1 MKKTPVSSAR
11 VIALSQ
17 KHFVSTAGATIRG
30 IREEELRQ
38 CRGGLPVVL
47 E

>member
-17 KHFVSTAGATIRG
+17 QHMTSASIRG
-30 IREEELRQ
+30 ISDEELRQ
-38 CRGGLPVVL
+38 CQAGLRPIVKA
-47 E
+47 

>member
-17 KHFVSTAGATIRG
+17 KHMAGAPIRG
-30 IREEELRQ
+30 IPEEELRQ
-38 CRGGLPVVL
+38 CRGGLPIVQK
-47 E
+47 

>member
-17 KHFVSTAGATIRG
+17 KHMTIRG
-30 IREEELRQ
+30 MSDGELLQCSAGRQ
-38 CRGGLPVVL
+38 IVALRPVIIA
-47 E
+47 

>member
-17 KHFVSTAGATIRG
+17 KHMTSAASVRG
-30 IREEELRQ
+30 ISDEELRQ
-38 CRGGLPVVL
+38 CQAGLRPIVKA
-47 E
+47 